1 MTATQP
7 ATSDFPAGAASI
19 PAPALRPEPAR
30 TEIARLAALHRE
42 AEQTAR
48 LANLLGR
55 APYAA
60 AVLAVASAFAAG
72 LALPAA
78 QGAAIATWLVL
89 VFIAVGAIA
98 RAYRQTI
105 LAPFDAAPLTAFA
118 QDLSAILT
126 YAGFAWGAGAFLI
139 LPATA
144 DPLAA
149 LVFAVVPPA
158 LAAGLVRHWTT
169 TVPFLAAAAGLSA
182 FAMVLRPLPD
192 GALGAAVTLIA
203 ATAVAGAAFGVE
215 KWQAQAKSLPALA
228 ELPFG

>member
-1 MTATQP
+1 MAATEL

-19 PAPALRPEPAR
+19 PAPAARPEPAR
-30 TEIARLAALHRE
+30 AEIARLAALHRE

-48 LANLLGR
+48 LANLVGR
-55 APYAA
+55 APYVA
-60 AVLAVASAFAAG
+60 AVLAIASAFAAG

-78 QGAAIATWLVL
+78 QGAAIAAWLVL
-89 VFIAVGAIA
+89 VFVAVGAIA
-98 RAYRQTI
+98 RAYRQAI
-105 LAPFDAAPLTAFA
+105 LAPFERAPLAGFA
-118 QDLSAILT
+118 QDLPAILT

-139 LPATA
+139 LPAAT

-149 LVFAVVPPA
+149 LAFAVVPPA
-158 LAAGLVRHWTT
+158 LAAGLLRYWTASL
-169 TVPFLAAAAGLSA
+169 PFLAAAASLSA

-203 ATAVAGAAFGVE
+203 AAAVAGAAFGVE